1 MDFVGKR
8 GWFFLLSALIIF
20 PGIVFL
26 VIPPALNLGIDFTGG
41 STLDITFTRPV
52 DQEELR
58 AELSSLDHADATIQS
73 TGDDSFF
80 LRLRTLQEGERREIE
95 EALAQNLAEIDTI
108 EGSSVSALVAGE
120 TVRNAIIAVFVASI
134 GILLFITWAFRN
146 VPKPFRYGVAAV
158 IALIHDVM
166 VILGVFAVL
175 GQVFEIEVNRMFI
188 VGLLT
193 VIGYSVN
200 DTIVVFDRVRENV
213 SRGLHRELSTVIN
226 LSLME
231 TIGRSLNTSLTLV
244 FTLLALILF
253 GGPTLF
259 SFLLV
264 LIIGVVSGT
273 YSSIGIASQ
282 VLMVWES
289 GDIGRI
295 LGRLRRRS
303 QPMGVE
309 G

>member
-8 GWFFLLSALIIF
+8 GWFFLLSAMIMI
-20 PGIVFL
+20 PGIIFL

-41 STLDITFTRPV
+41 STLDITFTKPV
-52 DQEELR
+52 DQEDLRVEL
-58 AELSSLDHADATIQS
+58 ASLDHADATIQS
-73 TGDDSFF
+73 TGEGSFF
-80 LRLRTLQEGERREIE
+80 LRLRTLQEGERSEIE
-95 EALAQNLAEIDTI
+95 KALAQNLAAIDTI

-146 VPKPFRYGVAAV
+146 VPKPLRYGVAAV

-166 VILGVFAVL
+166 IILGVFAVL

-193 VIGYSVN
+193 TIGYSVN
-200 DTIVVFDRVRENV
+200 DTIVVFDRIRENV

-295 LGRLRRRS
+295 LGRLRRRP
-303 QPMGVE
+303 QPTAVE
-309 G
+309 S